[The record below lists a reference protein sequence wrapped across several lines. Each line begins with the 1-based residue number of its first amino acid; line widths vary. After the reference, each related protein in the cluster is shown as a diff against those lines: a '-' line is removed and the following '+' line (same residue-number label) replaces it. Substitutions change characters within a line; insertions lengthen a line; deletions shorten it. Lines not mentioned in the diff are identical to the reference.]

1 MQAPSNHGDG
11 QKRSHPR
18 TNYASRLICQKSSEQ
33 TLQRMTEQGYP
44 SLLNAI
50 LKRDDD
56 VAFRLQDDIS
66 DKPHF
71 LSMNPLCHA
80 KCRNAYTNK
89 KSVEERCRA
98 KIQKREQ
105 TDNLQESQQRTPQIL
120 TRSGRSTTPIKN
132 VLFVESH
139 VTRKVIGH

>member
-18 TNYASRLICQKSSEQ
+18 TNYASCLIYQKSLEQ

-44 SLLNAI
+44 SLLDAI

-80 KCRNAYTNK
+80 KCRNAYT
-89 KSVEERCRA
+89 VM
-98 KIQKREQ
+98 
-105 TDNLQESQQRTPQIL
+105 IL
-120 TRSGRSTTPIKN
+120 RYFQLLRYSNPCSTTGCRPHRYAR
-132 VLFVESH
+132 VL
-139 VTRKVIGH
+139 T